1 MHYSTSGS
9 AVARRAMALRAFGAG
24 AVLLTAATLGAS
36 PAFAQEGG
44 EFDGFRIEAITGY
57 DDEGVDFDD
66 DVFDGG
72 KNSQSGWMYGI
83 GVGYDFQSGPW
94 VFGGEG
100 EWSDSTASRDE
111 DLTGMRP
118 ANPIAGVP
126 ARPVT
131 THLEAKAGAD
141 LYFGVRVGYALS
153 PQAMMYLKGGY
164 SSSRVEMDGAGL
176 DNGAAFTFD
185 EKISLH
191 GFRLGIGGEYMFG
204 KNFYGKA
211 EYRYTNYNNGDLDIR
226 GANVNLDPLFS
237 GIDVVRHQFVLGAG
251 FRF

>member
-1 MHYSTSGS
+1 MPYSTSGS
-9 AVARRAMALRAFGAG
+9 SVSRLTFASRAFGAS
-24 AVLLTAATLGAS
+24 ALFLTAATLGAS
-36 PAFAQEGG
+36 PALAQEGG
-44 EFDGFRIEAITGY
+44 EFDGFRVEVITGY
-57 DDEGVDFDD
+57 DDIGVDFDD

-94 VFGGEG
+94 VFGAEA

-111 DLTGMRP
+111 ELSGLRP

-131 THLEAKAGAD
+131 TSLEGKAGAD
-141 LYFGVRVGYALS
+141 LYFGGRVGYAMN
-153 PQAMMYLKGGY
+153 PRTMIYAKVGY
-164 SSSRVEMDGAGL
+164 SSSRIELDGAGL
-176 DNGAAFTFD
+176 DNGTAFTFD
-185 EKISLH
+185 EKVSVH
-191 GFRLGIGGEYMFG
+191 GFRLGLGGEYMFG

-226 GANVNLDPLFS
+226 GADVNLDPLFS